1 MDNDN
6 ITSKINGC
14 IITHLALFVKIDR
27 SNKLVCERTLM
38 EKKREKLN
46 NSYLNSIIYNY
57 LTWCW
62 HSNSTRPVIIQVC

>member
-38 EKKREKLN
+38 EKKREKSL
-46 NSYLNSIIYNY
+46 II
-57 LTWCW
+57 L
-62 HSNSTRPVIIQVC
+62 I

>member
-1 MDNDN
+1 MDNVN

-38 EKKREKLN
+38 EKKREKSL
-46 NSYLNSIIYNY
+46 
-57 LTWCW
+57 
-62 HSNSTRPVIIQVC
+62 VILI